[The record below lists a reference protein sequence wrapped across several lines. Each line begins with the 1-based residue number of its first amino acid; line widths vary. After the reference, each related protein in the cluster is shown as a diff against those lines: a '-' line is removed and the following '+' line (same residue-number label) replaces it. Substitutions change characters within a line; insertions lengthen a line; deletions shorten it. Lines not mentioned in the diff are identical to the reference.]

1 MLVGAILS
9 RKGADVFTIDPDATV
24 ADAVEELRVH
34 HCGAL
39 IVSSDG
45 VVVTGIVSERD
56 VVRQLAEHGHEVLDR
71 PVASVM
77 TGDVVTCTPADT
89 TEQLMALVTD
99 RRIRHVPVID
109 ADRLAGVVS
118 IGDIVAARVSE
129 LEDETQLLH
138 DYISAR

>member
-1 MLVGAILS
+1 MLG
-9 RKGADVFTIDPDATV
+9 
-24 ADAVEELRVH
+24 
-34 HCGAL
+34 
-39 IVSSDG
+39 
-45 VVVTGIVSERD
+45 
-56 VVRQLAEHGHEVLDR
+56 R
-71 PVASVM
+71 PVSAVM
-77 TGDVVTCTPADT
+77 TGDVVTCTPTDT

-109 ADRLAGVVS
+109 AERLAGVVS